1 MPATKLVC
9 GIKLAQYSK
18 GIVFTDLI
26 SVYDG
31 SWRNWFYMHKAMW
44 NVCIV
49 TNILHEVAFS
59 YQVSNGKIRGE
70 SEQRRLQGS
79 LT

>member
-1 MPATKLVC
+1 MPTARLVC

-31 SWRNWFYMHKAMW
+31 HGVIGSTYTKHRGM
-44 NVCIV
+44 CILLP
-49 TNILHEVAFS
+49 TFCM
-59 YQVSNGKIRGE
+59 K
-70 SEQRRLQGS
+70 
-79 LT
+79 